1 MTEDTPESSE
11 EALALRLASL
21 DGEIDRLRRR
31 IWRIDKGL
39 EVVGD
44 RERELDDL
52 SRRFR
57 ETSDEFVR
65 VYRSWQ
71 QAAGE

>member
-31 IWRIDKGL
+31 IWRIDKAL

>member
-1 MTEDTPESSE
+1 VTEDTPESSE

-21 DGEIDRLRRR
+21 DGELDRLRRR

-52 SRRFR
+52 SRRSR